1 MESPPGLQKALVSQG
16 FEDFYACSK
25 RWAGHLRATNWFTFE
40 HPGLP
45 QALGANCARRTGRRQ
60 IVEVSP
66 VEWWGLGVAEGS
78 PLGDP
83 ASQTTAKGSPQSRS
97 AACPPRRQPI
107 TRQSQRLVGHGE
119 DRGLFDGVPGRCVPM
134 RSNRVWSRSYAS
146 GGTTAAPRCR
156 ALQAAAAAIRLAS
169 ARCQLSRTATPSTR
183 GSVGPSDGRSR

>member
-1 MESPPGLQKALVSQG
+1 MQLQG
-16 FEDFYACSK
+16 FRGIRRSFK
-25 RWAGHLRATNWFTFE
+25 QWAGHLRATNWFTFE

-134 RSNRVWSRSYAS
+134 RSNRVWSRSNAS
-146 GGTTAAPRCR
+146 GSPHGGAQVSSASSCGGGHTLGLRTVPAQQDGHPLNSGVGR
-156 ALQAAAAAIRLAS
+156 AK
-169 ARCQLSRTATPSTR
+169 
-183 GSVGPSDGRSR
+183 